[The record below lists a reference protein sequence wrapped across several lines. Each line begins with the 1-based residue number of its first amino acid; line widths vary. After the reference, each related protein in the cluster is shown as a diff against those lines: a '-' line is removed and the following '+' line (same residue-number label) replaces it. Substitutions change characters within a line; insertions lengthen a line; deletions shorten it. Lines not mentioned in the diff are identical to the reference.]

1 MGRRKKKVRGDQ
13 QWDGRVYAGRRT
25 DAGGYLAFFS
35 VAGARF
41 YTFSSKIHL
50 IIFRYHNVKK
60 HILFLIFASLLFT
73 LPLTPAN
80 AYMVKYKED
89 WYKLYHVHY

>member
-1 MGRRKKKVRGDQ
+1 MYRSGTQEKESKGDQ

-50 IIFRYHNVKK
+50 IIFR
-60 HILFLIFASLLFT
+60 
-73 LPLTPAN
+73 
-80 AYMVKYKED
+80 
-89 WYKLYHVHY
+89 